1 MRSMDREIQRRSNE
15 DESTIWNGAK
25 NSRKSNIFWA
35 SRFIESKTNED
46 LMIMIKGQN
55 MEDSRM
61 TKVLC
66 LKGRARYFLL
76 LIVGEEVR
84 HKVNQ
89 IE

>member
-15 DESTIWNGAK
+15 DELTIWNGAQSSK
-25 NSRKSNIFWA
+25 KSNIFLA
-35 SRFIESKTNED
+35 SRFIESEIDED

-55 MEDSRM
+55 LEDSRM
-61 TKVLC
+61 TKKLC
-66 LKGRARYFLL
+66 LKGWARYFLL
-76 LIVGEEVR
+76 LIVGEEGR